1 MTVHAALTSIAFRR
15 SPASHTRALAQ
26 IQQGELAGAA
36 QPPAFC
42 HSLGFLP
49 FISGFFLSGPFS
61 DGGKK
66 KETQNQ
72 KTTFSKGAAD
82 LMVHVVLKMKRWH
95 GVGRGCA
102 WVWVPFQVFNA
113 LGWCSQGSFR
123 RLL

>member
-1 MTVHAALTSIAFRR
+1 VHAALTSIAFRR

-66 KETQNQ
+66 KKH
-72 KTTFSKGAAD
+72 KTKKQLSAKEQLTSWYMWFSK
-82 LMVHVVLKMKRWH
+82 
-95 GVGRGCA
+95 
-102 WVWVPFQVFNA
+102 
-113 LGWCSQGSFR
+113 
-123 RLL
+123 